1 MFVSQATDYQRINFF
16 SWSRI
21 EELLKIVN
29 DDTPAEDKD
38 SVELVLLSN
47 QVADYEEEHF
57 PI

>member
-1 MFVSQATDYQRINFF
+1 MTKISTESEYYAVLE
-16 SWSRI
+16 RI

-47 QVADYEEEHF
+47 LLADYEEEHF